1 MANPKVVL
9 SVADPGPPCAGVA
22 ESGGRRDRKAFSL
35 RHRGIRSLAALT
47 AASAVLVACS
57 PASSGSQTR
66 GSITAVGT
74 GIQSAAIAAWRNG
87 WVKDFQ
93 ETSLSFSPDGA
104 SVGIKALQ
112 TGQAHF
118 APVDAPLTAA
128 DVDAARQSCGPD
140 GAFSVPV
147 AVVPVGVAFNLPSV
161 KNLKL
166 SPDVLAAIY
175 SGDVTSWDDA
185 EIERLNP
192 DADLPDTQIVPLR
205 AAEKSAL
212 TLATTAYLQRG
223 GWEEPAGD
231 TWPESTA
238 GEEVR
243 RYSDLGNEV
252 DDTAGSIAFLDEAA
266 IGTRFDTALLDFG
279 QGFVRLNDD
288 TLALSIA
295 AGTVST
301 GPGGSIN
308 FRTPDSPDPGYGLTT
323 VTYQAFC
330 SEYQNESLA
339 RLVRSWGDYVLGD
352 GGQGNSSYFAGVSP
366 PSKDALERASSRI
379 DEITAAR

>member
-1 MANPKVVL
+1 MLASP
-9 SVADPGPPCAGVA
+9 SRADAA
-22 ESGGRRDRKAFSL
+22 TERLFSL
-35 RHRGIRSLAALT
+35 KHRGIRSLAALA

-57 PASSGSQTR
+57 PASDGSQIR

-87 WVKDFQ
+87 WVKDFPD
-93 ETSLSFSPDGA
+93 TSLSFSPDGA

-112 TGQAHF
+112 AGQAHF
-118 APVDAPLTAA
+118 AAVDGPLSAA
-128 DVDAARQSCGPD
+128 DAEAARQSCGPD

-147 AVVPVGVAFNLPSV
+147 AVVPVGVAFNLPLV

-175 SGDVTSWDDA
+175 SGDITAWDDA

-192 DADLPDTQIVPLR
+192 EADLPDTEIVPLR

-212 TLATTAYLQRG
+212 TAATTAYLQRG
-223 GWEEPAGD
+223 GWEDAGN

-238 GEEVR
+238 GEEVP
-243 RYSDLGNEV
+243 RYTDLGNEV
-252 DDTAGSIAFLDEAA
+252 DDTAGSIAFMDKAA

-279 QGFVRLNDD
+279 RGFVRINED
-288 TLALSIA
+288 TLGLSIA
-295 AGTVST
+295 AGSTAT
-301 GPGGSIN
+301 GPGGSVV
-308 FRTPDSPDPGYGLTT
+308 FTTPEAPAPGYGLTT

-330 SEYQNESLA
+330 SEYQNEPLA
-339 RLVRSWGDYVLGD
+339 RLVRSWGEFVLGD
-352 GGQGNSSYFAGVSP
+352 GGQGNSSYFAGVSTP
-366 PSKDALERASSRI
+366 GKDALEQSRRRI
-379 DEITAAR
+379 AEITAAR